1 MTRLEGE
8 EGRVMVKAG
17 EREKEQRLSKVEN

>member
-1 MTRLEGE
+1 VAGHRRRVRR

-17 EREKEQRLSKVEN
+17 QRMRALPPVL